1 VKTAIFFLILDSV
14 LWGQASTETWVNAP
28 RTLRLGDLTQFV
40 DVTNAAVYKSGAA
53 QLIRETIG
61 IEPRDLTFLIH
72 VVRWSDGAEVVK
84 QNWYVFHSG
93 KWTDAQFATANRIYG
108 RGQVWF
114 LYIQLNA
121 HTVADTTYTIQTTKK
136 APAYLD
142 HLQSAAGLFGVNLTA
157 SAGEPQN
164 IWNARLLTIP
174 YVPSNVVITPKFGA
188 AAATFDDEG
197 LSWFDFSAAIPVT
210 KTSSAGMFGVADLY
224 FRPTDITGLGFG
236 NWPHAVEGVWVGS
249 QPLKHIL
256 VGVGWGPMYGGV
268 VMGGGTYTFS
278 FGVNISASAALTA
291 LKK

>member
-1 VKTAIFFLILDSV
+1 VKTAIFLLM
-14 LWGQASTETWVNAP
+14 LGQTSTETWVNAP
-28 RTLRLGDLTQFV
+28 RTLRVSALSQSV

-72 VVRWSDGAEVVK
+72 VVRWSDGGEIVK

-93 KWTDAQFATANRIYG
+93 QWSDAQFSSANRIYG

-121 HTVADTTYTIQTTKK
+121 RSGANTTYTIVTTKK
-136 APAYLD
+136 APAYYT
-142 HLQSAAGLFGVNLTA
+142 HLQSAAGLFGVSFADAVSET
-157 SAGEPQN
+157 QN
-164 IWNARLLTIP
+164 IWNAKVVTIP
-174 YVPSNVVITPKFGA
+174 YLPSNVVITPKFGGA
-188 AAATFDDEG
+188 TAATFSDEG
-197 LSWFDFSAAIPVT
+197 LSWIDFSAAVPMT
-210 KTSSAGMFGVADLY
+210 KTSSAGVFGVADLY
-224 FRPTDITGLGFG
+224 FRPTDITALGFG

-256 VGVGWGPMYGGV
+256 LGVGWGPMYGGV
-268 VMGGGTYTFS
+268 VVGSGGYSFS
-278 FGVNISASAALTA
+278 FGVNISASAAASA